1 MKSDVLAADGR
12 VIGARALHT
21 RRRLLETTSR
31 LLDERG
37 VMELKVVD
45 VTREVGTSPATFYQ
59 YFADVDAAI
68 LALADD
74 AAEDERPLV
83 DHLGLDWAGPDGP
96 VRARQ
101 FVDAYMT
108 FWDEHHAVLRIRN
121 LKAEEGDR
129 RFIVARRRANV
140 FMVEAMADTVREG
153 QSAGRVSQAIDP
165 FGAGSAMVAMIER
178 LLAYQSSMHR
188 GRGLTRERLADTIT
202 AIIYQTLTGRTL

>member
-12 VIGARALHT
+12 IIGARAQHT

-68 LALADD
+68 LALAED

-83 DHLGLDWAGPDGP
+83 DHLGVDWAGPDGP
-96 VRARQ
+96 TRARA

-129 RFIVARRRANV
+129 RFIVARRKANV
-140 FMVEAMADTVREG
+140 FMVEAMTDMVLDG
-153 QSAGRVSQAIDP
+153 QAAGRVSKAIDP

-202 AIIYQTLTGRTL
+202 AVIYQTLTGRTL

>member
-1 MKSDVLAADGR
+1 MGSEVLAADGR
-12 VIGARALHT
+12 VIGARAQHT
-21 RRRLLETTSR
+21 RRRLLETTAR

-74 AAEDERPLV
+74 ATEDERPLV
-83 DHLGLDWAGPDGP
+83 DHLRPEWTAADGP
-96 VRARQ
+96 VRARE
-101 FVDAYMT
+101 FVDAYMK

-121 LKAEEGDR
+121 LKAEEGDK
-129 RFIVARRRANV
+129 RFRNARRTANI
-140 FMVEAMADTVREG
+140 FMVEAMADSVREG
-153 QSAGRVSQAIDP
+153 HAAGRVPIEVDP

-178 LLAYQSSMHR
+178 LLAYQTSMER

-202 AIIYQTLTGRTL
+202 AIIYQTLTGRSL

>member
-1 MKSDVLAADGR
+1 
-12 VIGARALHT
+12 
-21 RRRLLETTSR
+21 
-31 LLDERG
+31 
-37 VMELKVVD
+37 
-45 VTREVGTSPATFYQ
+45 
-59 YFADVDAAI
+59 
-68 LALADD
+68 
-74 AAEDERPLV
+74 
-83 DHLGLDWAGPDGP
+83 
-96 VRARQ
+96 
-101 FVDAYMT
+101 MT

-153 QSAGRVSQAIDP
+153 QEAGRVSKAIDP